1 MFAER
6 VSHVKPSAGVFAED
20 DDRAI
25 PESGS
30 AKNSGGS
37 EIERPMFA
45 RVPNSQSQNS
55 AFFKG
60 KTPRKSPGNGL
71 AEAPKSRPAREHA
84 GSRCI
89 EGDPRSRDQTAAFY
103 CGLRSGPNGQ
113 GSSNPRVS
121 ELYVLGPICN
131 QFLSAFEMFVS
142 RLALNSSNA
151 AGVLQT

>member
-30 AKNSGGS
+30 AKNSGAS
-37 EIERPMFA
+37 EIERLMFVRIA
-45 RVPNSQSQNS
+45 NSQSQSS

-60 KTPRKSPGNGL
+60 ENAAQVSRERSCRSPQ
-71 AEAPKSRPAREHA
+71 RPAANAPDRSV
-84 GSRCI
+84 SRAI
-89 EGDPRSRDQTAAFY
+89 RAPVNQTAAFY
-103 CGLRSGPNGQ
+103 CGLASGPNGQ
-113 GSSNPRVS
+113 GSSKPRVS

-142 RLALNSSNA
+142 RLALNSFKS
-151 AGVLQT
+151 AGVVQT